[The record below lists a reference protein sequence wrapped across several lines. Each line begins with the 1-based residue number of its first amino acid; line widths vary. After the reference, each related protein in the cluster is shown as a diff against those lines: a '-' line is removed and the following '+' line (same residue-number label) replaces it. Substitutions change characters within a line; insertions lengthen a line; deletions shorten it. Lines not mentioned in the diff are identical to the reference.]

1 MHSNSNNNNN
11 NNGSSYFGSTFLF
24 VEYSNIHLA
33 VFFFFNFSLYKHNS
47 FSCVLSY
54 CDSQSLYFRVCGNA
68 VMNESLVIIFPTV
81 FAHIW

>member
-33 VFFFFNFSLYKHNS
+33 VFFFFLIFLCTSITHFLVFYLIVIHK
-47 FSCVLSY
+47 
-54 CDSQSLYFRVCGNA
+54 VCILGF
-68 VMNESLVIIFPTV
+68 VGML
-81 FAHIW
+81 